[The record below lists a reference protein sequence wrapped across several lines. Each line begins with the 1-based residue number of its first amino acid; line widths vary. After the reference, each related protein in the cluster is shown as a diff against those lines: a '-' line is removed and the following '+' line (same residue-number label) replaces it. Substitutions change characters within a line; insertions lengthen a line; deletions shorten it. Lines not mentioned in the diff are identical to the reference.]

1 MAVDKSI
8 SVEPNE
14 VGLGQKVEVIP
25 FKPRPGSPFSTP
37 EGIFDKPKPGVKPED
52 DKKITSMPSKEAER
66 NLLSIEIF
74 GKPIKELTPRELNE
88 LDEFIGST
96 ASAKDDFEFYY
107 QVLSGGPTGSSLKY
121 LKTLTLNQLD
131 DLLQESLRSPMS
143 FGGIVSNYKKH
154 LRKP

>member
-8 SVEPNE
+8 SVEPKE

-88 LDEFIGST
+88 LDEFI
-96 ASAKDDFEFYY
+96 
-107 QVLSGGPTGSSLKY
+107 
-121 LKTLTLNQLD
+121 
-131 DLLQESLRSPMS
+131 
-143 FGGIVSNYKKH
+143 
-154 LRKP
+154 